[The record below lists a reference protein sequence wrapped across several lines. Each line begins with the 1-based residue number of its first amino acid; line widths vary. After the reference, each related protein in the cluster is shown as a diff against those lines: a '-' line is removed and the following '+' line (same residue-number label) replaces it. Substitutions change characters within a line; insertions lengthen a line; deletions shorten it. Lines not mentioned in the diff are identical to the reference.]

1 MHALVTTDFGPMENH
16 FFHQRLPITSA
27 SQEFR
32 EGVYVNGLAV
42 STIHA
47 FFEEEPLQ
55 HYYIFLRQRILLKVI
70 MGGGISSIP
79 MQIDKETFRKIS
91 GGSFN
96 DEIFDANSVA
106 GIMVKL
112 LFYVFLRSIF
122 SLFIFTKLI

>member
-1 MHALVTTDFGPMENH
+1 
-16 FFHQRLPITSA
+16 
-27 SQEFR
+27 
-32 EGVYVNGLAV
+32 
-42 STIHA
+42 
-47 FFEEEPLQ
+47 
-55 HYYIFLRQRILLKVI
+55 

-112 LFYVFLRSIF
+112 YFLRSIF